1 MVCIHP
7 PDSVLSLHMMKLCS
21 GIALSLIAIA
31 SLVSAQPQAY
41 VGARLLPVNGEPI
54 DQGILLIADGKIVAL
69 GPVGSVTIPTDATR
83 VDVTGK
89 TIMPGLVDSHSHI
102 GGWPGFSADN
112 SAPIQPENRVIDG
125 IDARDAT
132 VQRAQSGGI
141 TTANIMPGSGH
152 LVSGQTI
159 YAKLRE
165 VGSIEDMFITLPDGR
180 MAGGVKMANGT
191 NSIKQ
196 ATHAKFPGS
205 RAKSAALV
213 REAFVA
219 AGEYRDKLAR
229 HADDPEK
236 RPARDLGLETLVEVL
251 EGRRTVQHHTHRHD
265 DILTVLRLKREFGFN
280 VVLQHVSDGW
290 KVADQI
296 AEAGVACSLIVLDS
310 PGGKLEAR
318 DIAWRTGAVLEKAGV
333 LVGFHTDDYIVDSR
347 FFLRA
352 AALAVRGGMSR
363 AGALRALTI
372 NNAKILELDHR
383 VGSLE
388 PGKDADFIV
397 LSGDPLSTYTRVEQ
411 TYVEGQRVF
420 DVTDPAD
427 QLIADGG
434 YGANAPATPY
444 LCCYSTQIDF
454 AHNH

>member
-1 MVCIHP
+1 MI
-7 PDSVLSLHMMKLCS
+7 K
-21 GIALSLIAIA
+21 ALFGLTLILLATA
-31 SLVSAQPQAY
+31 SLLLAQPHAY
-41 VGARLLPVNGEPI
+41 VGATLLPVTGEPI
-54 DQGILLIADGKIVAL
+54 EQGVLIIDNGKILAI
-69 GPVGSVTIPTDATR
+69 GPANSTPIPADISVF
-83 VDVTGK
+83 DVTGK

-102 GGWPGFSADN
+102 GGWPGFGADN
-112 SAPIQPENRVIDG
+112 SEPIQPETRALDG
-125 IDARDAT
+125 IDARDPT
-132 VQRAQSGGI
+132 VQRAQAGGI
-141 TTANIMPGSGH
+141 TTVNIMPGSGH
-152 LVSGQTI
+152 LVSGQTV

-165 VGSIEDMFITLPDGR
+165 VNSIEDMLITLPDGR

-196 ATHAKFPGS
+196 AKYAKFPGS

-219 AGEYRDKLAR
+219 AQEYRDKLAR

-236 RPARDLGLETLVEVL
+236 LPARDLGLETLVEVL
-251 EGRRTVQHHTHRHD
+251 EGRRTIQHHTHRHD

-296 AEAGVACSLIVLDS
+296 AAAGVACSLIVLDS

-318 DIAWRTGAVLEKAGV
+318 DVAWRTGAVLEKAGV

-347 FFLRA
+347 YFLRA
-352 AALAVRGGMSR
+352 AALAVRGGMTR
-363 AGALRALTI
+363 EGALRAVTI
-372 NNAKILELDHR
+372 NNAKIMELDHR

-388 PGKDADFIV
+388 PGKDADFII
-397 LSGDPLSTYTRVEQ
+397 LSGDPFSAYTHVEQ
-411 TYVEGQRVF
+411 TYVEGELVF
-420 DVTDPAD
+420 DRSDPQDHLFAV
-427 QLIADGG
+427 GG
-434 YGANAPATPY
+434 LGASAPAAPY

>member
-1 MVCIHP
+1 MLKP
-7 PDSVLSLHMMKLCS
+7 SLSAAL
-21 GIALSLIAIA
+21 IIAALSAF
-31 SLVSAQPQAY
+31 AQTSPVAY
-41 VGARLLPVNGEPI
+41 LGAKIIPVHGDPI
-54 DQGILLIADGKIVAL
+54 EQGILVIDAGKIVAL
-69 GPVGSVTIPTDATR
+69 GPLGSVTIPANATH

-102 GGWPGFSADN
+102 GGWPGFGADD
-112 SAPIQPENRVIDG
+112 SSPIQPETRVIDG

-141 TTANIMPGSGH
+141 TTANIMPGSGN
-152 LVSGQTI
+152 LVSGQTL
-159 YAKLRE
+159 YVKLRD
-165 VGSIEDMFITLPDGR
+165 VGSIEDMVITLPDGR

-196 ATHAKFPGS
+196 TTHAKFPGS

-219 AGEYRDKLAR
+219 AGEYRDKLAL

-251 EGRRTVQHHTHRHD
+251 AGRRTVQHHTHRHD

-280 VVLQHVSDGW
+280 VVLQHVSEGW

-296 AEAGVACSLIVLDS
+296 AAAGVACSLIVLDS

-318 DIAWRTGAVLEKAGV
+318 DFAWRTGAVLEKAGV

-363 AGALRALTI
+363 EGALRALTI
-372 NNAKILELDHR
+372 NNAKILELDDR
-383 VGSLE
+383 IGSLE

-397 LSGDPLSTYTRVEQ
+397 LSGDPLSAYTRIEQ
-411 TYVEGQRVF
+411 TYIEGQCVF
-420 DVTDPAD
+420 DITDPAD
-427 QLIADGG
+427 QLFADGG
-434 YGANAPATPY
+434 FGASAPTAPY

-454 AHNH
+454 AQNH